1 MDRTIDVKVTGSN
14 LTKDNRSAG
23 VRGESNSR
31 VLRIEFDAGWDGYAK
46 KVTFW
51 DAKGLNPV
59 VRTLTADLLEN
70 AAASTRIY
78 LCPIPGEA
86 MAETGMMEFI
96 IDGYVDGKRARSIPD
111 KLMVTDAPISD
122 NAGEPSD
129 PTPTQVEQMQA
140 QYESIMDTIG
150 DAAVYKEDAA
160 DSAYQANLAR
170 KNAEFAETAA
180 ADARAIAEAARDNA
194 LAHVN
199 TAQAWAE
206 KAQAEA
212 ERATVPAVEGVY
224 NIILKDRATG
234 DKYALIVEGGALKL
248 LGVDY
253 DTVTENPVLIDST
266 SGVAYEMIVEN
277 AVLKLME
284 V

>member
-111 KLMVTDAPISD
+111 KLMVNDAPISD

-180 ADARAIAEAARDNA
+180 ADARAIAEAAKDEA
-194 LAHVN
+194 VMA
-199 TAQAWAE
+199 AQR
-206 KAQAEA
+206 AQAEA

-253 DTVTENPVLIDST
+253 DTVTENPVLIDSA